1 MKQHGYHQEPTFSY
15 RFDSKNE
22 PFAPVYMNC
31 DMKII
36 MNMPIDSY
44 EILFTFNKYNVKQ
57 VVADKFYAV
66 TTCTNGNN
74 AQK

>member
-1 MKQHGYHQEPTFSY
+1 VKQHGYHQKPTFSY

-22 PFAPVYMNC
+22 PFAAVCMNC
-31 DMKII
+31 GVKII
-36 MNMPIDSY
+36 MNMPTDFY
-44 EILFTFNKYNVKQ
+44 EVLFTFNKYNVKQ
-57 VVADKFYAV
+57 VVADKFNAV